1 MSIKMKKNKSF
12 LWALCAVSFFLI
24 PNALKAQV
32 QTAEDSLNAGL
43 LSQQRK
49 TIISGYGEI
58 HYTLNTKRQTST
70 ATVKRVV
77 LFVGHQFSDK
87 ISVHTELEIEDAL
100 VLGGEEG
107 GEVALEQAFLKFQ
120 LNKAGDYLVA
130 GLFIPRLGFIN
141 ENHLPNT
148 FNGVNRPFTEQFV
161 IPSTWR
167 EIGVGYFGNVSAV
180 PGLSY
185 SVSLTNGLNS
195 AKFDNG
201 TGIAGGRQLGSEAQG
216 LNLAVTGSVRYYYKN
231 FRVQASGY
239 IGGSTA
245 LEKRVADSLFL
256 DAGPFA
262 NPVKLAEVNVEYTNN
277 GWNVR
282 ALASYINISNAS
294 DINRAFANNT
304 PESLYGAYG
313 EIAYDLWYP
322 THQGEKSLIVF
333 GRYEYMDLSADLPAN
348 AVQNGINQ
356 RQYLV
361 GGITYKP
368 VRGVAVKVDYVQRI
382 TGEPNENLI
391 VTPFPR
397 QIPYY
402 KSNGFVNLGVAYSF

>member
-1 MSIKMKKNKSF
+1 MKNKYSR
-12 LWALCAVSFFLI
+12 SQTIFFLG
-24 PNALKAQV
+24 ALLFCFSTQAQV
-32 QTAEDSLNAGL
+32 RTAEDSLNAGL
-43 LSQQRK
+43 LSKEKK
-49 TIISGYGEI
+49 TIISGYGEA
-58 HYTLNTKRQTST
+58 HYILNTQRET
-70 ATVKRVV
+70 ATATIKRIV

-87 ISVHTELEIEDAL
+87 ISVHTELELEDAL
-100 VLGGEEG
+100 VSAEGEG
-107 GEVALEQAFLKFQ
+107 GEVALEQAFLKFK
-120 LNKAGDYLVA
+120 LNNPGNYIIA

-167 EIGVGYFGNVSAV
+167 EIGVGYFGTVSSI

-185 SVSLTNGLNS
+185 SASLTNGLNS
-195 AKFDNG
+195 EKFDNG
-201 TGIAGGRQLGSEAQG
+201 TGISGGRQLGSEAKG
-216 LNLAVTGSVRYYYKN
+216 LNLAVTASVRYYFNN

-245 LEKRVADSLFL
+245 LEKRVADSLLL

-282 ALASYINISNAS
+282 ALASYVHISNSS
-294 DINRAFANNT
+294 DINQAFANNT
-304 PESLYGAYG
+304 PESFYGAYG
-313 EIAYDLWYP
+313 EVAYDFLYP
-322 THQGEKSLIVF
+322 TQNGAKSLILF
-333 GRYEYMDLSADLPAN
+333 GRYEYMDLSATLPTN
-348 AVQNGINQ
+348 GVQNGINQ
-356 RQYLV
+356 RQYIV
-361 GGITYKP
+361 TGITYKP
-368 VRGVAVKVDYVQRI
+368 VRGVAIKADYVHRL

-397 QIPYY
+397 QVPYY
-402 KSNGFVNLGVAYSF
+402 KSNGFINLGIAYSF